1 MRAGRGD
8 GVVGAWCIDDVCCEA
23 GGNSEGL
30 ATLARDSRLGA
41 WSDGAGPQPVSVASS
56 ASAKSALKSV
66 ERATGIV
73 VAIGAIRSAGPA
85 FLSLGDGTGVFTR
98 EEVTE
103 CKPGAGR
110 KRRRVPGGLW
120 INMGA
125 PSVTSIGSG
134 LAVDATLQ
142 ASPLLCVK
150 TILTGKPS
158 SRDGTHH
165 ARAER

>member
-8 GVVGAWCIDDVCCEA
+8 GVVGAWCIDDVCCET

-41 WSDGAGPQPVSVASS
+41 WSDGAGPQPVSVAS
-56 ASAKSALKSV
+56 SAKSALKSV

-98 EEVTE
+98 EEVRACVRACVQT
-103 CKPGAGR
+103 
-110 KRRRVPGGLW
+110 
-120 INMGA
+120 
-125 PSVTSIGSG
+125 GS
-134 LAVDATLQ
+134 
-142 ASPLLCVK
+142 
-150 TILTGKPS
+150 
-158 SRDGTHH
+158 
-165 ARAER
+165 RA